1 MFSSVALP
9 SYTAL
14 DARRATAGLESHPP
28 RLEAI
33 RVRRCAAG
41 SDGSARGGSVGSN
54 PLPMRESRS
63 SGAMRS
69 GRVAAEV
76 DKTDH
81 VEYACWSGVE

>member
-1 MFSSVALP
+1 MDPRPALRARARTVGRGEDR
-9 SYTAL
+9 SDRIRGEAAVEFAS
-14 DARRATAGLESHPP
+14 ARRAQFGESPSFP
-28 RLEAI
+28 
-33 RVRRCAAG
+33 VSGC
-41 SDGSARGGSVGSN
+41 SN
-54 PLPMRESRS
+54 LPMPEARS